1 MANTKSAKK
10 RINVIAKKTL
20 RNKMIKSKA
29 KTAVKKVYLASSA
42 GNAAEAKTAL
52 SYASGALD
60 RAASRG
66 VLHKNTASRKKS
78 RLAKMLNKMS
88 V

>member
-10 RINVIAKKTL
+10 RINVIAKRTL
-20 RNKMIKSKA
+20 RNKMIKSRT
-29 KTAVKKVYLASSA
+29 KTAVKKVYAAAGGGSPVELKAVLSSA
-42 GNAAEAKTAL
+42 V
-52 SYASGALD
+52 SSID
-60 RAASRG
+60 RAASKG

-78 RLAKMLNKMS
+78 RLMRMVNKAS